1 MANEIMN
8 AVVTRLGPSANSS
21 ATVSTQNSGQP
32 SVTATVPG
40 QGTVASQQP
49 ATEQTSNSQ
58 PEMSAA
64 ELRNMVSDLNDQ
76 IQAVQR
82 DLSFTMDEGSGKTVI
97 KVMDSDSGEIIR
109 QIPSEEIVAIATYF
123 KEVRENAEQS
133 EVAPGLLFSDST

>member
-8 AVVTRLGPSANSS
+8 AMVTRLSPSANGS

-32 SVTATVPG
+32 STSATVPD
-40 QGTVASQQP
+40 QGTQASLPVPEKKQASQQSISP
-49 ATEQTSNSQ
+49 
-58 PEMSAA
+58 A
-64 ELRNMVSDLNDQ
+64 ELRDVVNELNDQ

-109 QIPSEEIVAIATYF
+109 QIPSEEMVAIATYF
-123 KEVRENAEQS
+123 REVRESSEQS
-133 EVAPGLLFSDST
+133 EVTPGLLFSDST